1 MSARGQTD
9 SRGGVVATGSP
20 AATAAGEA
28 IFRAGGN
35 ATDAAVAAALTLCVA
50 DPANASLLGR
60 CHIVVRTEQGGFFA
74 IDGASSIP
82 ASLPRDLGSGPL
94 RWAGIPG
101 LPHALCKLHHDH
113 GRLSLAEVV
122 APAARLADEGSSA
135 PPHLAAVWA
144 LRASELV
151 EAGAGPYLDGGS
163 PPALFRHEK
172 LAGLLRAYGEGGA
185 PAIMSGAT
193 ANRLVDGI
201 RARGGHWR
209 IEDLEA
215 ADAREGEILHC
226 QFRDCQVTTIG
237 RQGWGH
243 TLLEM
248 LAILDRLPKFG
259 PALTGREACTLAAII
274 ETCFEDRPQRLGS
287 LEPKPDGL
295 PFEALI
301 DPHFVAKRGDAISQ
315 SLINGSV
322 PHARVASELPTQA
335 LREDQDTTHLSALDA
350 SGMAVALTMSIGPHF
365 GLRSTDTSFGLFPAK
380 SYRMGSDPV
389 PGARDVTEMTP
400 AIVSRGGRVLLSLGG
415 AGSERIPGAVAQ
427 TIVNVVDRGLGL
439 PEALRAPRVN
449 FKDGCPRV
457 HADAGHEVIEALRAH
472 WSRVEVHALGHESHL
487 GIVQVVGERADGR
500 LDGAADP
507 SWDGTCRVA

>member
-1 MSARGQTD
+1 MSTRGQTD
-9 SRGGVVATGSP
+9 SRGGVIASGSP

-28 IFRAGGN
+28 ILKMGGN
-35 ATDAAVAAALTLCVA
+35 ATDAAVAAALTLCVS

-60 CHIVVRTEQGGFFA
+60 CHIVVRTEQGRFCA

-82 ASLPRDLGSGPL
+82 ASLPLDLGTGPL

-101 LPHALCKLHHDH
+101 LPQALGNLHRDH

-122 APAARLADEGSSA
+122 APAARLAEQGFSA
-135 PPHLAAVWA
+135 PSHLAAVWA
-144 LRASELV
+144 LRAPELA
-151 EAGAGPYLDGGS
+151 EGGAGPYLDGDR

-172 LAGLLRAYGEGGA
+172 LADLLRAYGEGGA
-185 PAIMSGAT
+185 PAIMSGSRAK
-193 ANRLVDGI
+193 RLVDGI

-215 ADAREGEILHC
+215 ADARDGEILHG

-287 LEPKPDGL
+287 LDPKPDGL
-295 PFEALI
+295 PFEELI
-301 DPHFVAKRGDAISQ
+301 DPHFVAKRADAISQ
-315 SLINGSV
+315 RLTKGSV
-322 PHARVASELPTQA
+322 RPSRDAPEFATQA
-335 LREDQDTTHLSALDA
+335 RREDQDTTHLSALDTG
-350 SGMAVALTMSIGPHF
+350 GMAVALTMSIGPHF
-365 GLRSTDTSFGLFPAK
+365 GLRSTDASFGLFPAK

-400 AIVSRGGRVLLSLGG
+400 VIVSRGGRVLLSLGG

-427 TIVNVVDRGLGL
+427 TIVNVVDRGLSL
-439 PEALRAPRVN
+439 AEALRAPRVN

-457 HADAGHEVIEALRAH
+457 HANAGHAVIEALRSR
-472 WSRVEVHALGHESHL
+472 WSRVEVHAPGHESHL
-487 GIVQVVGERADGR
+487 GIVQVVGESPDGR
-500 LDGAADP
+500 PDGAADP

>member
-1 MSARGQTD
+1 L
-9 SRGGVVATGSP
+9 P
-20 AATAAGEA
+20 Y
-28 IFRAGGN
+28 
-35 ATDAAVAAALTLCVA
+35 AL
-50 DPANASLLGR
+50 G
-60 CHIVVRTEQGGFFA
+60 
-74 IDGASSIP
+74 
-82 ASLPRDLGSGPL
+82 
-94 RWAGIPG
+94 
-101 LPHALCKLHHDH
+101 KLHHDH

-122 APAARLADEGSSA
+122 APAARLAEEGFSA
-135 PPHLAAVWA
+135 PSHLAAVWA
-144 LRASELV
+144 LRAPELA
-151 EAGAGPYLDGGS
+151 EAGPGPYLEGGR

-172 LAGLLRAYGEGGA
+172 LAALLRAYGERGA

-193 ANRLVDGI
+193 ANQLIDGI

-215 ADAREGEILHC
+215 ANAREGEILHG
-226 QFRDCQVTTIG
+226 QYRDCQVTTIG

-248 LAILDRLPKFG
+248 LAILDRFPKFG
-259 PALTGREACTLAAII
+259 PALTGREACTLAAVI
-274 ETCFEDRPQRLGS
+274 ETCFDDRPQRLGS
-287 LEPKPDGL
+287 LDPKPDGL
-295 PFEALI
+295 PFEELL
-301 DPHFVAKRGDAISQ
+301 DPHFVAKRADAISEGLALEGAR
-315 SLINGSV
+315 SFCDAPALV
-322 PHARVASELPTQA
+322 THARN
-335 LREDQDTTHLSALDA
+335 EDQDTTHLSTLDT
-350 SGMAVALTMSIGPHF
+350 GGIAVSLTMSIGPHF
-365 GLRSTDTSFGLFPAK
+365 GLRGTDASFGLFPAK

-400 AIVSRGGRVLLSLGG
+400 AIISRGGRVLLSIGG

-427 TIVNVVDRGLGL
+427 TIVNVVDRGLAL

-457 HADAGHEVIEALRAH
+457 HADAGHEVIEALRSR
-472 WSRVEVHALGHESHL
+472 WSRVEVHPLGHESHL